1 MLTGSKT
8 KHTKPLTQVD
18 DKRSSCPTFA
28 FADPWKYALVVGG
41 YSYTSNQIMIS
52 NVEVLSL
59 EMANGTVPECMR
71 SLSDFPSLLALA
83 SGGLTQDGRP
93 LVCGGYQGG
102 YYAYE
107 VSNKCF
113 VHHPNGSWIDVGT
126 ANATRSWVASDY
138 RYTQYNFYSCSA

>member
-1 MLTGSKT
+1 MLTKIKI
-8 KHTKPLTQVD
+8 KHAQHLPQVD

-41 YSYTSNQIMIS
+41 YTSNQMIIS

-71 SLSDFPSLLALA
+71 SLSDFPSTLALA
-83 SGGLTQDGRP
+83 SGGLTQNGRP
-93 LVCGGYQGG
+93 LVCGGY
-102 YYAYE
+102 YADE
-107 VSNKCF
+107 VTNKCF
-113 VHHPNGSWIDVGT
+113 VHHPNDSWIEVGT

-138 RYTQYNFYSCSA
+138 RFV